1 MMKKEYFPPKIET
14 IYLDGCVVL
23 SQATETT
30 PDIPPGSIGMVPDD
44 CSSISSGNI
53 TC

>member
-30 PDIPPGSIGMVPDD
+30 PDIPPGSIGMVPDGFASF
-44 CSSISSGNI
+44 SSKDI
-53 TC
+53 T